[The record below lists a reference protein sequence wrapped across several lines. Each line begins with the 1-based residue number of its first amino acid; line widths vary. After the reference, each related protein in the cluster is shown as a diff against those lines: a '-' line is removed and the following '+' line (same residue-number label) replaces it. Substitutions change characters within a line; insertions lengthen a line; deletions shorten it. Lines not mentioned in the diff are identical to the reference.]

1 MLVDTSLNEQQKN
14 RIAEMISGARSVE
27 EAKMVYETLQKTL
40 ASQTNS
46 NAPQSLSEAVS
57 RKSSVILGSKSQNSS
72 KKVDPVKSR
81 WATLAGIE
89 KK

>member
-1 MLVDTSLNEQQKN
+1 MVSE
-14 RIAEMISGARSVE
+14 ARTVE

-40 ASQTNS
+40 ASNPSRKT
-46 NAPQSLSEAVS
+46 PQSLSEAVS
-57 RKSSVILGSKSQNSS
+57 RRSSVILSGRREVEATDEN
-72 KKVDPVKSR
+72 PVKHR